1 MAISP
6 LRARRPPAPAVAAA
20 AARAPQRRENRANS
34 ALVKVLYWLLIVRLI
49 IPGSFDYDPNTDIVA
64 VAQRDA
70 LFNKLT
76 WITFLLLPLA
86 LIASRSAET
95 MRLLRGTNRYFLAL
109 VAFAT
114 ISVLWSV
121 DSGATASRITH
132 MFAILFICL
141 AVTVV
146 GWNPTRLQEITRPVL
161 TVLLIG
167 SLIFGLYAPDLAI
180 TPPTPPDVKGYWHG
194 LTSQKNQLGSLASL
208 GALLWIHG
216 WAARQ
221 IGMFSALVGAGVS
234 LYLLV
239 LSRSSTALMATVLCA
254 MMMLMMLRSLPPS
267 LRRYLPYLIGAFVVI
282 TLAYSLAVLKV
293 LPGSEILLKPI
304 AIITGKDT
312 TFTARTQIW
321 EIIRAH
327 IQLSPFIGT
336 GYGGYWTAPVPT
348 SPSYAFVQI
357 MNFYPTESH
366 NGYLDVIND
375 LGYIGLLLLL
385 GYLIVYIRNSLRLLQ
400 VNYTQATLYLALMF
414 QQLLTNLSES
424 HWFILSHD
432 FVILTFATFALAR
445 TLVDAAPARRR
456 RP

>member
-6 LRARRPPAPAVAAA
+6 LRAQRPPAAAAA
-20 AARAPQRRENRANS
+20 AARTPQRRESRANS
-34 ALVKVLYWLLIVRLI
+34 GLVKVLYWLLIVRLI
-49 IPGSFDYDPNTDIVA
+49 IPGSFDYDPATDIVA

-70 LFNKLT
+70 VFNKLT
-76 WITFLLLPLA
+76 WITFLLLPLV
-86 LIASRSAET
+86 LLASRSAAA
-95 MRLLRGTNRYFLAL
+95 MRVLRGTNRYFLAL
-109 VAFAT
+109 VAFGT
-114 ISVLWSV
+114 LSVLWSV

-132 MFAILFICL
+132 LFAILFICL

-146 GWNPTRLQEITRPVL
+146 GWNPSRLQQITRPVL

-167 SLIFGLYAPDLAI
+167 SLIFGLYAPNLAI
-180 TPPTPPDVKGYWHG
+180 TPPTPPDVTGYWHG
-194 LTSQKNQLGSLASL
+194 LTSQKNQLGSLASI
-208 GALLWIHG
+208 GTLLWIHG

-221 IGMFSALVGAGVS
+221 VGLIPALVGAGISGV
-234 LYLLV
+234 LLV
-239 LSRSSTALMATVLCA
+239 LSRSSTALMATVLCSLL
-254 MMMLMMLRSLPPS
+254 MLMMLRSLPS
-267 LRRYLPYLIGAFVVI
+267 YLRRHLPYVIGLFVVV

-293 LPGSEILLKPI
+293 IPGSEILLKPI

-357 MNFYPTESH
+357 MNFYPTEAH

-375 LGYIGLLLLL
+375 LGYIGLFLLL
-385 GYLIVYIRNSLRLLQ
+385 GYLIVYIRHSLRLLRID
-400 VNYTQATLYLALMF
+400 YAQATLYLALMF

-424 HWFILSHD
+424 HWFILSDD

-445 TLVDAAPARRR
+445 TLADAAPVRRR

>member
-1 MAISP
+1 MAISS
-6 LRARRPPAPAVAAA
+6 LRAQRPPAAAVT
-20 AARAPQRRENRANS
+20 AARTPQRRENRVTS
-34 ALVKVLYWLLIVRLI
+34 GLVKVLYWLLIARLI

-86 LIASRSAET
+86 LIASRSATT
-95 MRLLRGTNRYFLAL
+95 MRVLRGTNRYFLGL
-109 VAFAT
+109 VAVAAL
-114 ISVLWSV
+114 SVLWSV
-121 DSGATASRITH
+121 DSGATASRVTH
-132 MFAILFICL
+132 LFAILFTCL

-146 GWNPTRLQEITRPVL
+146 GWNPSRLQEITRPVL

-180 TPPTPPDVKGYWHG
+180 TPPTPPDIKGYWHG
-194 LTSQKNQLGSLASL
+194 LTSQKNQLGSLASI
-208 GALLWIHG
+208 GVLLWIHG

-221 IGMFSALVGAGVS
+221 VGLIPALIGAGIS
-234 LYLLV
+234 GYLLL

-254 MMMLMMLRSLPPS
+254 MLMLMMLRSLPS
-267 LRRYLPYLIGAFVVI
+267 YLRRYLPYLIGFFVVV

-293 LPGSEILLKPI
+293 IPGSEILLKPI

-336 GYGGYWTAPVPT
+336 GYGGYWTAPVPS

-357 MNFYPTESH
+357 MNFYPTEAH
-366 NGYLDVIND
+366 NGYLDIIND

-385 GYLIVYIRNSLRLLQ
+385 GYLIGYIRQALTLLR
-400 VNYTQATLYLALMF
+400 VNYAQATFYLALMF

-432 FVILTFATFALAR
+432 FVILTFATFGLAR
-445 TLVDAAPARRR
+445 TLADAAPARRR
-456 RP
+456 KTR

>member
-1 MAISP
+1 
-6 LRARRPPAPAVAAA
+6 
-20 AARAPQRRENRANS
+20 
-34 ALVKVLYWLLIVRLI
+34 
-49 IPGSFDYDPNTDIVA
+49 
-64 VAQRDA
+64 
-70 LFNKLT
+70 
-76 WITFLLLPLA
+76 
-86 LIASRSAET
+86 
-95 MRLLRGTNRYFLAL
+95 LRGTNRYFLGL
-109 VAFAT
+109 VAVAAL
-114 ISVLWSV
+114 SVLWSV
-121 DSGATASRITH
+121 DSGATASRVTH
-132 MFAILFICL
+132 LFAILFTCL

-146 GWNPTRLQEITRPVL
+146 GWNPSRLQEITRPVL

-180 TPPTPPDVKGYWHG
+180 TPPTPPDIKGYWHG
-194 LTSQKNQLGSLASL
+194 LTSQKNQLGSLASI
-208 GALLWIHG
+208 GVLLWIHG

-221 IGMFSALVGAGVS
+221 VGLIPALVGAGVS
-234 LYLLV
+234 GYLLL

-254 MMMLMMLRSLPPS
+254 MLMLMMLRSLPS
-267 LRRYLPYLIGAFVVI
+267 YLRRYLPYLIGFFVVV

-293 LPGSEILLKPI
+293 IPGSEILLKPI

-336 GYGGYWTAPVPT
+336 GYGGYWTAPVPS

-357 MNFYPTESH
+357 MNFYPTEAH

-385 GYLIVYIRNSLRLLQ
+385 GYLIGYIRQALTLLRI
-400 VNYTQATLYLALMF
+400 NYAQATFYLALMF

-432 FVILTFATFALAR
+432 FVILTFATFGLAR
-445 TLVDAAPARRR
+445 TLADAAPVRRR
-456 RP
+456 KTR

>member
-1 MAISP
+1 MAISS
-6 LRARRPPAPAVAAA
+6 LRAQRPPAAAVT
-20 AARAPQRRENRANS
+20 AARTPQRRENRVTS
-34 ALVKVLYWLLIVRLI
+34 GLVKVLYWLLIARLI

-86 LIASRSAET
+86 LIASRSAVT
-95 MRLLRGTNRYFLAL
+95 MRVLRGTNRYFLGL
-109 VAFAT
+109 VAVAAL
-114 ISVLWSV
+114 SVLWSV
-121 DSGATASRITH
+121 DSGATASRVTH
-132 MFAILFICL
+132 LFAILFTCL

-146 GWNPTRLQEITRPVL
+146 GWNPSRLQEITRPVL

-180 TPPTPPDVKGYWHG
+180 TPPTPPDITGYWHG
-194 LTSQKNQLGSLASL
+194 LTSQKNQLGSLASI
-208 GALLWIHG
+208 GVLLWVHG

-221 IGMFSALVGAGVS
+221 VGFIPALVGAGIS
-234 LYLLV
+234 GYLLL

-254 MMMLMMLRSLPPS
+254 ALMLMMLRSLPPY
-267 LRRYLPYLIGAFVVI
+267 LRRYLPYLIGFFVVV

-293 LPGSEILLKPI
+293 IPGS
-304 AIITGKDT
+304 
-312 TFTARTQIW
+312 

-336 GYGGYWTAPVPT
+336 GYGGYWTAPVPS

-357 MNFYPTESH
+357 MNFYPTEAH

-375 LGYIGLLLLL
+375 LGYLGLLLLL
-385 GYLIVYIRNSLRLLQ
+385 GYLIGYIRQALTLLR
-400 VNYTQATLYLALMF
+400 VNYAQATFYLALMF

-432 FVILTFATFALAR
+432 FVILTFATFGLAR
-445 TLVDAAPARRR
+445 TLADAAPARRR
-456 RP
+456 KNPLKPGK

>member
-1 MAISP
+1 MAIPP
-6 LRARRPPAPAVAAA
+6 LRAQRPPAATA
-20 AARAPQRRENRANS
+20 AARAPQKRENRAGS
-34 ALVKVLYWLLIVRLI
+34 GLVKTLYWLLIVRLV

-76 WITFLLLPLA
+76 WITFLLVPLA
-86 LIASRSAET
+86 LLASRSPAT
-95 MRLLRGTNRYFLAL
+95 MRVLRGTNRYFLAL

-114 ISVLWSV
+114 VSVLWSV

-132 MFAILFICL
+132 LFAILFICL

-146 GWNPTRLQEITRPVL
+146 GWNPVRLQQITRPVL

-180 TPPTPPDVKGYWHG
+180 TPPTPPDVTGYWHG
-194 LTSQKNQLGSLASL
+194 LTSQKNQLGSLASI
-208 GALLWIHG
+208 GTLLWIHG

-221 IGMFSALVGAGVS
+221 VGFIPAVAGAGIAG
-234 LYLLV
+234 YLLL

-254 MMMLMMLRSLPPS
+254 VLMLMMLRSLPS
-267 LRRYLPYLIGAFVVI
+267 YLRRYLPYLIGLFVVV

-293 LPGSEILLKPI
+293 IPGSEILLKPI

-327 IQLSPFIGT
+327 IQFSPFVGT
-336 GYGGYWTAPVPT
+336 GYGGYWTAPVPS

-357 MNFYPTESH
+357 MNFYPTEAH

-375 LGYIGLLLLL
+375 LGYIGLFLLL
-385 GYLIVYIRNSLRLLQ
+385 GYLIVYIRQSLRLLQ
-400 VNYTQATLYLALMF
+400 IDYGQATLYLALMF

-424 HWFILSHD
+424 HWFILSDD
-432 FVILTFATFALAR
+432 FVILTFATFGLAR
-445 TLVDAAPARRR
+445 TLADAAPARRR